1 MCTIIACVP
10 SPTVAAYCIEQHQ
23 NIRRNQMKR
32 SLVTVVIFLAIFIS
46 GCNTSPAPP
55 QQGPPGQQG
64 AQGQSGQQGQ
74 QRDQGQSG
82 QQGHRGDQGQSGQQ
96 GQQGDQGQSGQ
107 QGHRGDQG
115 QSGQQG
121 QQGPGAPCPAGQHR
135 YTDPATGEVRCVRD

>member
-74 QRDQGQSG
+74 Q
-82 QQGHRGDQGQSGQQ
+82 GDQGQSGQQ

-135 YTDPATGEVRCVRD
+135 YTDSATGEVKCVRD

>member
-1 MCTIIACVP
+1 
-10 SPTVAAYCIEQHQ
+10 
-23 NIRRNQMKR
+23 MKR

-46 GCNTSPAPP
+46 GCNTSPAP

-64 AQGQSGQQGQ
+64 A
-74 QRDQGQSG
+74 
-82 QQGHRGDQGQSGQQ
+82 QGQSGQQ

-121 QQGPGAPCPAGQHR
+121 QQGEQGQSGQQGQRGPGAPCPAGQHR

>member
-1 MCTIIACVP
+1 
-10 SPTVAAYCIEQHQ
+10 
-23 NIRRNQMKR
+23 MKR

-64 AQGQSGQQGQ
+64 A
-74 QRDQGQSG
+74 
-82 QQGHRGDQGQSGQQ
+82 QGQSGQQ

>member
-1 MCTIIACVP
+1 
-10 SPTVAAYCIEQHQ
+10 
-23 NIRRNQMKR
+23 MK
-32 SLVTVVIFLAIFIS
+32 SSIVTVVILLAIFIS
-46 GCNTSPAPP
+46 GCNTSTAP

-64 AQGQSGQQGQ
+64 AQ
-74 QRDQGQSG
+74 
-82 QQGHRGDQGQSGQQ
+82 GQQ

-121 QQGPGAPCPAGQHR
+121 QRGASAPCPAGQHR

>member
-1 MCTIIACVP
+1 
-10 SPTVAAYCIEQHQ
+10 
-23 NIRRNQMKR
+23 MKS
-32 SLVTVVIFLAIFIS
+32 SLVTVVILLALFIS
-46 GCNTSPAPP
+46 GCNTSTAP

-74 QRDQGQSG
+74 Q
-82 QQGHRGDQGQSGQQ
+82 GDQGQSGQQ

-121 QQGPGAPCPAGQHR
+121 QRGSSAPCPAGQHR
-135 YTDPATGEVRCVRD
+135 YTDPANGEVRCVID

>member
-1 MCTIIACVP
+1 
-10 SPTVAAYCIEQHQ
+10 
-23 NIRRNQMKR
+23 MK
-32 SLVTVVIFLAIFIS
+32 SSIVTVVILLAIFIS
-46 GCNTSPAPP
+46 GCNTSTAP

-64 AQGQSGQQGQ
+64 AQ
-74 QRDQGQSG
+74 
-82 QQGHRGDQGQSGQQ
+82 GQQ

-121 QQGPGAPCPAGQHR
+121 QRGDQGQSGQQGQRGASAPCPAGQHR